1 MNAGRAGSFSGVN
14 PTAGEKF
21 FRLSPQSQIPKT
33 ATLTKDFSLLGGI
46 MRSGT
51 RAQIG
56 IEAFGNSGS
65 SVGSAGKEL

>member
-1 MNAGRAGSFSGVN
+1 
-14 PTAGEKF
+14 
-21 FRLSPQSQIPKT
+21 
-33 ATLTKDFSLLGGI
+33 LTKNFSLLGGI

-65 SVGSAGKEL
+65 SVDLPARSYEPML